1 MPAKQL
7 IAAATLCLLSV
18 ASHASVAE
26 KKATRAAEDAAAQAA
41 KATQQ
46 TCGNAALSV
55 TFNWPALAETAKNSE
70 AFMAEKKVEMVHMI
84 NDMGARTAAALESLA
99 KICEKD
105 ADYKEEIAKL
115 TQVNVKPKADG
126 GDFKTEFQL
135 KDTTLEIANGFYMT
149 RSASDF
155 TERLKGLY

>member
-1 MPAKQL
+1 MPAKQM
-7 IAAATLCLLSV
+7 IAAAALCLLSA

-26 KKATRAAEDAAAQAA
+26 KKATRAAEEAAAQAA

-46 TCGNAALSV
+46 ACGNAALSV
-55 TFNWPALAETAKNSE
+55 TINWDALAETAKNSE
-70 AFMAEKKVEMVHMI
+70 AFMTEKKVEMVHLI
-84 NDMGARTAAALESLA
+84 NDMGARTAATLESLA

-126 GDFKTEFQL
+126 GDFKSEFKL
-135 KDTTLEIANGFYMT
+135 DSTTLEIASGFYMT
-149 RSASDF
+149 RTPSDF
-155 TERLKGLY
+155 TERLKALY